1 MSHAGAV
8 EASWP
13 VTQDVAGS
21 SPFSVMTDILS
32 LNSAK
37 HLGKT
42 PLLCDRYS
50 RIE

>member
-21 SPFSVMTDILS
+21 SPFSVMIDIFVTEFS
-32 LNSAK
+32 ETFRKNSIVV
-37 HLGKT
+37 
-42 PLLCDRYS
+42 C
-50 RIE
+50 